1 MNDSHCHLF
10 SRRFFAS
17 LGRAVAGSNPETAEE
32 TVLQRLGWESPGTAE
47 ELSDRWAAEL
57 DRHGVGRAALIAS
70 VPGDTESAA
79 RAVKR
84 HPGRFVGFFM
94 VDPTAPPSS
103 PSTIQANFGEPRQSV
118 RDGGSG
124 AAAEAAAAIDDG
136 GLRTICLFP
145 ALHRYGLQDQTVRA
159 LFEVA
164 AARPGTAVFV
174 HCGVLSIGVRQ
185 KLGLP
190 NVFDPRLANPLDLL
204 PLAAAFPSVPI
215 IVPHFG
221 AGFFREALMV
231 ADSCRNVVLD
241 TSSSNAWIR
250 YYPGLT
256 MRAVLEQALA
266 VAGPERLIFGSDS
279 SFFPRGWVRE
289 VYEKQTAAL
298 DEIGVSAAVKE
309 QIFDRNF
316 ERLFPKTR

>member
-1 MNDSHCHLF
+1 MNDCHCHLF

-17 LGRAVAGSNPETAEE
+17 LGRAMAGSDPLTAEE
-32 TVLQRLGWESPGTAE
+32 TALQRLGWESPGSAE

-57 DRHGVGRAALIAS
+57 DRHGVGRAALMAS
-70 VPGDTESAA
+70 VPGDVESAA
-79 RAVKR
+79 RAVRR
-84 HPGRFVGFFM
+84 HPDRFVGFFM
-94 VDPTAPPSS
+94 VDPTA
-103 PSTIQANFGEPRQSV
+103 
-118 RDGGSG
+118 SG
-124 AAAEAAAAIDDG
+124 AASEAAAAIDEG

-145 ALHRYGLQDQTVRA
+145 ALHRYGLQDQAVRA
-159 LFEVA
+159 IFELA
-164 AARPGTAVFV
+164 AARPGTVVFV

-204 PLAAAFPSVPI
+204 PPAAAFPSVPV

-221 AGFFREALMV
+221 AGFFREALMA

-256 MRAVLEQALA
+256 MRAVLEQALT
-266 VAGPERLIFGSDS
+266 VVGPERLIFGSDS
-279 SFFPRGWVRE
+279 SFFPRGWVGE
-289 VYEKQTAAL
+289 VYETQTAAL
-298 DEIGVSAAVKE
+298 DAIGVSAAVKE

-316 ERLFPKTR
+316 ERLFPQTR

>member
-1 MNDSHCHLF
+1 MNDSHCHFF

-17 LGRAVAGSNPETAEE
+17 LGRAVEGSDPQTAEE
-32 TVLQRLGWESPGTAE
+32 TVLQRLGWESPGSAE

-70 VPGDTESAA
+70 GPGDAESAA
-79 RAVKR
+79 RAVRR

-94 VDPTAPPSS
+94 VDPTAP
-103 PSTIQANFGEPRQSV
+103 
-118 RDGGSG
+118 G
-124 AAAEAAAAIDDG
+124 AAADAAAAIDEG

-145 ALHRYGLQDQTVRA
+145 ALHRYGLSDNTVRA
-159 LFEVA
+159 LFQVA
-164 AARPGTAVFV
+164 AGRPGTVVFV

-190 NVFDPRLANPLDLL
+190 NVFDPRLANPLDVL
-204 PLAAAFPSVPI
+204 PLAAAFPSVPVI
-215 IVPHFG
+215 IPHFG
-221 AGFFREALMV
+221 AGFFREALMA
-231 ADSCRNVVLD
+231 ADGCRNVVLD

-266 VAGPERLIFGSDS
+266 VVGPERLLFGSDS

-289 VYEKQTAAL
+289 VYETQTAAL

>member
-1 MNDSHCHLF
+1 MNDCHCHLF

-17 LGRAVAGSNPETAEE
+17 LGRAMAGSDPLTAEE
-32 TVLQRLGWESPGTAE
+32 TALQRLGWESPGSAE

-57 DRHGVGRAALIAS
+57 DRHGVGRAALMAS
-70 VPGDTESAA
+70 VPGDVESAA
-79 RAVKR
+79 RAVRR
-84 HPGRFVGFFM
+84 HPDRFVGFFM
-94 VDPTAPPSS
+94 VDPTA
-103 PSTIQANFGEPRQSV
+103 
-118 RDGGSG
+118 SG
-124 AAAEAAAAIDDG
+124 AASEAAAAIDEG

-145 ALHRYGLQDQTVRA
+145 ALHRYGLQDQAVRA
-159 LFEVA
+159 IFELA
-164 AARPGTAVFV
+164 AARPGTVVFV

-204 PLAAAFPSVPI
+204 PPAAAFPSVQV

-221 AGFFREALMV
+221 AGFFREALMA

-256 MRAVLEQALA
+256 MRAVLEQALT
-266 VAGPERLIFGSDS
+266 VVGPERLIFGSDS
-279 SFFPRGWVRE
+279 SFFPRGWVGE
-289 VYEKQTAAL
+289 VYETQTAAL
-298 DEIGVSAAVKE
+298 DAIGVSAAVKE

-316 ERLFPKTR
+316 ERLFPQTR